1 MCVAGVDEEDVDD
14 GGDGD
19 GESGESGESGS
30 VVGVVVMANQGSSSR
45 VVRLDRSRETL
56 EKRYLFMDLMKLKIK
71 NQGYGYRG

>member
-14 GGDGD
+14 GGDGG

-45 VVRLDRSRETL
+45 VVCDVVRLDRSVGEWF
-56 EKRYLFMDLMKLKIK
+56 EKRY
-71 NQGYGYRG
+71 Y